1 MMKDDVRP
9 IMPLSYKYFK
19 QVTMSEKP
27 SYSDLEKTVAA
38 LRAEMEKL
46 KNDTLLHRIETGIT
60 SAEIREIKKAGDKYR
75 ELYENM
81 SDWVYI
87 HDMNGLFIENNFHF
101 IRTLGYTPATLE
113 GAGVKDLMPDKLKP
127 GFDDYLKRIMENG
140 KDSGLMK
147 IVAADGSERVVEYN
161 NVLVRNDGEAP
172 YVQGLARDITA
183 RVEAEAALKKSEQ
196 KFRSILENIYEGYYE
211 VDLAGNFTFVN
222 RAICSILGYTEE
234 ELLGMNNRHYMDK
247 ENARKAFSAY
257 NRILESG
264 EPVGVIALELIRKD
278 GRTRSVVSSVSLIT
292 STGKKPVGFRGIA
305 RDVTDNKRLESDI
318 RTFRK
323 NASNARE
330 VTILGLAKLSEY
342 RDDDAGAHLERMRE
356 FAKILAQELAV
367 HKKHKDYITDK
378 YIEDIYLSSILH
390 DIGKVGIPDAVL
402 LKPGKLSIE
411 EFEIIKE
418 HSRLGGDAIREIES
432 KIVGESFLSLAKE
445 IAYYHHER
453 WNGKGYPKGLKGE
466 EIPLSA
472 RIVALADVYD
482 ALTSKRVYKEA
493 FTHEEAI
500 KIIVAERGRQ
510 FDPDVVDAFM
520 ARNKDFS
527 AIRKKLEDRE
537 IESLDMKLCRA

>member
-1 MMKDDVRP
+1 
-9 IMPLSYKYFK
+9 
-19 QVTMSEKP
+19 MSAKP
-27 SYSDLEKTVAA
+27 SYSDLQKTVAT
-38 LRAEMEKL
+38 LQAETEKL
-46 KNDTLLHRIETGIT
+46 KNELLLLKAEKGVSGSETQ
-60 SAEIREIKKAGDKYR
+60 
-75 ELYENM
+75 
-81 SDWVYI
+81 
-87 HDMNGLFIENNFHF
+87 
-101 IRTLGYTPATLE
+101 
-113 GAGVKDLMPDKLKP
+113 GVKEAEEA
-127 GFDDYLKRIMENG
+127 LKR
-140 KDSGLMK
+140 
-147 IVAADGSERVVEYN
+147 
-161 NVLVRNDGEAP
+161 
-172 YVQGLARDITA
+172 
-183 RVEAEAALKKSEQ
+183 SEQ

-222 RAICSILGYTEE
+222 RAICSILGYTEQ
-234 ELLGMNNRHYMDK
+234 ELLGMNNRGYMD
-247 ENARKAFSAY
+247 EHNARKAFKAY
-257 NRILESG
+257 NGILESG
-264 EPVGVIALELIRKD
+264 EPIGVIALNLTRKD
-278 GRTRSVVSSVSLIT
+278 GQIRHVVVSVSLI
-292 STGKKPVGFRGIA
+292 SDGDKNPAGFRGIA

-356 FAKILAQELAV
+356 FTRILAQELSA
-367 HKKHKDYITDK
+367 HKKYKGYITEK

-402 LKPGKLSIE
+402 LKPGKLTPE
-411 EFEIIKE
+411 EFEIIKA
-418 HSRLGGDAIREIES
+418 HSQLGGDALSEIES
-432 KIVGESFLSLAKE
+432 KIEGESFLTLAKE

-453 WNGKGYPKGLKGE
+453 WNGKGYPKGLAGDD
-466 EIPLSA
+466 IPLSA

-482 ALTSKRVYKEA
+482 ALTSKRVYKSA

-500 KIIVAERGRQ
+500 KIIVSERGRQ

>member
-1 MMKDDVRP
+1 MRETMGSDLLQDR
-9 IMPLSYKYFK
+9 
-19 QVTMSEKP
+19 QVTMSAKP
-27 SYSDLEKTVAA
+27 SYSDLQKTVAT
-38 LRAEMEKL
+38 LQAETEKL
-46 KNDTLLHRIETGIT
+46 KNELLLLKTEKGVSGSETQ
-60 SAEIREIKKAGDKYR
+60 
-75 ELYENM
+75 
-81 SDWVYI
+81 
-87 HDMNGLFIENNFHF
+87 
-101 IRTLGYTPATLE
+101 
-113 GAGVKDLMPDKLKP
+113 GVKEAEEA
-127 GFDDYLKRIMENG
+127 LKR
-140 KDSGLMK
+140 
-147 IVAADGSERVVEYN
+147 
-161 NVLVRNDGEAP
+161 
-172 YVQGLARDITA
+172 
-183 RVEAEAALKKSEQ
+183 SEQ

-222 RAICSILGYTEE
+222 RTICSILGYTEQ
-234 ELLGMNNRHYMDK
+234 ELLGMNNRDYMD
-247 ENARKAFSAY
+247 EHNARKAFKAY
-257 NRILESG
+257 NGILESG
-264 EPVGVIALELIRKD
+264 EPSGVIALNLTRKD
-278 GRTRSVVSSVSLIT
+278 GQIRHVVVSVSLI
-292 STGKKPVGFRGIA
+292 SDGDKNPAGFRGIA

-356 FAKILAQELAV
+356 FTRILAQELSA
-367 HKKHKDYITDK
+367 HKKYKGYITEK

-402 LKPGKLSIE
+402 LKPGKLTPE
-411 EFEIIKE
+411 EFEIIKA
-418 HSRLGGDAIREIES
+418 HSQLGGDALSEIES
-432 KIVGESFLSLAKE
+432 KIEGESFLTLAKE

-453 WNGKGYPKGLKGE
+453 WNGKGYPKGLAGDD
-466 EIPLSA
+466 IPLSA

-482 ALTSKRVYKEA
+482 ALTSKRVYKSA

-500 KIIVAERGRQ
+500 KIIVSERGRQ